1 MEKYKQTPS
10 NDHSLEVLGVLGPLG
25 AGKTTTLNQLIE
37 RVPLDTSYAVVVND
51 VGQDNVD
58 ARRIAQHPAN
68 RSEQIIPLTAGCIG
82 CSDATQFQAA
92 LDRVRDAGVDMLFI
106 EPTGIAP
113 GTEIAEVVSSS
124 GYDFSALALVNART
138 ASRDMHY
145 QVLPSQLAVADI
157 VGITHAPDDRTA
169 LTVIDSVLEQLPVL
183 PPEVAVELIRPGST
197 DYAEVLARLRGVE
210 RQLHLG
216 QRAVAQVCG
225 SHCHDHH
232 HHSHSHCDH
241 DHNVSAQ
248 SFALR
253 GDVTSAQLH
262 DFLMP
267 LTQDSSAPL
276 LRAKGV
282 AAGKRFDL
290 VGDEWNEQPEPEG
303 APRINVIFGGH
314 MPQHVATTMQAFVCQ
329 EAMTVQGTKKDI
341 VASVREL
348 PLADR
353 IAIIEQRVQQYPA
366 PISPVHGELI
376 TDCEADE
383 GYEIA
388 FWRQSDDIPD
398 NIKRQA
404 LEHYLTFR
412 LAGLNELQTHPEAI
426 AHDDKKRAYWQRR
439 YGATLGWNYYHLT
452 DMINPTMQQRITAAQ
467 PAQLLCEGFMA
478 LEHLTFDEGR
488 AEEKPEFVSA
498 VLRAALAAEDVT
510 SEQCQAVLRRGQLL
524 SAQHPEYAQRWQQ
537 AAASLE

>member
-113 GTEIAEVVSSS
+113 GTEIAEVVGSS

-157 VGITHAPDDRTA
+157 VGITHTPNDRAA
-169 LTVIDSVLEQLPVL
+169 LTVIDSVLEQLPAL

-225 SHCHDHH
+225 SHCHDHN
-232 HHSHSHCDH
+232 HSHDHCDH

-253 GDVTSAQLH
+253 GDVTSAQLR

-282 AAGKRFDL
+282 AAGRRFDL

-303 APRINVIFGGH
+303 APRI
-314 MPQHVATTMQAFVCQ
+314 
-329 EAMTVQGTKKDI
+329 
-341 VASVREL
+341 
-348 PLADR
+348 
-353 IAIIEQRVQQYPA
+353 Y
-366 PISPVHGELI
+366 
-376 TDCEADE
+376 
-383 GYEIA
+383 
-388 FWRQSDDIPD
+388 
-398 NIKRQA
+398 
-404 LEHYLTFR
+404 
-412 LAGLNELQTHPEAI
+412 
-426 AHDDKKRAYWQRR
+426 
-439 YGATLGWNYYHLT
+439 
-452 DMINPTMQQRITAAQ
+452 
-467 PAQLLCEGFMA
+467 
-478 LEHLTFDEGR
+478 
-488 AEEKPEFVSA
+488 
-498 VLRAALAAEDVT
+498 
-510 SEQCQAVLRRGQLL
+510 
-524 SAQHPEYAQRWQQ
+524 
-537 AAASLE
+537 AAACGDNNAGVCLPGGDDGARNEERHRCFGA